1 MSADTGEKLV
11 SMINQIARNIT
22 YERDQAVMIAN
33 HINAFWSPRM
43 KTIFFN
49 QIAAHG
55 PESLDPMA
63 KAAHGILVGRGSGPS
78 PGAGNDAA

>member
-11 SMINQIARNIT
+11 SMINQIARNVT
-22 YERDQAVMIAN
+22 HERDQAVMIAN
-33 HINAFWSPRM
+33 HITAFWSPRM

-63 KAAHGILVGRGSGPS
+63 KAAHGILLGPGPGPS
-78 PGAGNDAA
+78 AGKDAA